1 MSVEGCARCAR
12 ARHDNRGNGKSRVIS
27 SVLILILSFFA
38 QDPIIALPLCCL
50 SKHRSRVDIR

>member
-1 MSVEGCARCAR
+1 MSVEGC
-12 ARHDNRGNGKSRVIS
+12 DNRGNGKSRVIS